1 MDGTGNRHHG
11 VVDLW
16 IVGAGGVGREALDA
30 ALAAGLTVA
39 GFLDDAVQGTVR
51 DRPVRPVD
59 DCDGGLTCLVAI
71 GDPVARL
78 RVAERVEA
86 RGADVIAVVHPSAVL
101 AADAE
106 VGAGALVG
114 GLAFISTAVVVGRHA
129 QVHYGATVGHDTVVG
144 DGATV
149 LPGANV
155 AGAVELGRAATIG
168 SGAVVLQ
175 GRHVGDG
182 ATVGAGAVVTAD
194 VPPGVTV
201 AGVPARPLA

>member
-1 MDGTGNRHHG
+1 

-39 GFLDDAVQGTVR
+39 GFLDDTVR
-51 DRPVRPVD
+51 GTLQGRPVHPVD
-59 DCDGGLTCLVAI
+59 DGDGVLAYLVAI
-71 GDPVARL
+71 GDPAARL

-86 RGADVIAVVHPSAVL
+86 RGARAVAVVHPAAVL
-101 AADAE
+101 ATDAQ

-114 GLAFISTAVVVGRHA
+114 GLAFISTSVVVGPHA
-129 QVHYGATVGHDTVVG
+129 QVHYGATVGHDTVLG
-144 DGATV
+144 AGATV

-155 AGAVELGRAATIG
+155 AGAVELGRAATVG

-175 GRHVGDG
+175 GRRVGAG

-194 VPPGVTV
+194 VPEGVTV
-201 AGVPARPLA
+201 VGAPARPLA